1 MPHPVEPAGPVV
13 SARSLTRA
21 TRLELLDTL
30 TCRLSAS
37 VGGPDDERFRGV
49 LDVDV
54 LLEATWS
61 PEHVPS
67 PDLRR
72 LALVTAAAEAPDDA
86 AATPPRLPRRT
97 ADLEAY
103 CLRRWGDDA
112 TVQVGRAHL
121 VVLDGWEEGILD
133 ALDGRGV
140 DVESAAAVLGTHWDG
155 LRARLGLTCRGLV
168 LVNLATVHPAWRG
181 SGVGLAGT
189 GLALVALRRGLGA
202 AVLFPMEPGTAG
214 RQARAT
220 SQDRLSAYWAR
231 LGFRPWVDGYLA
243 LGLESPELD
252 RSLARVRRL
261 R

>member
-1 MPHPVEPAGPVV
+1 MLHAPAPAP

-30 TCRLSAS
+30 TCRLSAA
-37 VGGPDDERFRGV
+37 VGGADDERFRGV

-72 LALVTAAAEAPDDA
+72 LALLTAAAEAPDDA
-86 AATPPRLPRRT
+86 PGALPRLPRRT
-97 ADLEAY
+97 ADLEAF

-121 VVLDGWEEGILD
+121 VVLDAWEDGILD

-140 DVESAAAVLGTHWDG
+140 DVESAAAVLGTHWDA
-155 LRARLGLTCRGLV
+155 LRARLGLTRPGLV

-181 SGVGLAGT
+181 TGVGLAGT
-189 GLALVALRRGLGA
+189 GLALAATRRGLGA
-202 AVLFPMEPGTAG
+202 AVLFPMEPGTTG
-214 RQARAT
+214 RRARAA
-220 SQDRLSAYWAR
+220 SHARLSGYWAR

-243 LGLESPELD
+243 LGLESAELD
-252 RSLARVRRL
+252 RALDRVRRL